1 VRIGLGGGSPLLRGG
16 VSIGRGGVRWGAG
29 SGPFSVTGGSI
40 LKSSGLG
47 EIFAIV
53 MGYLMLFG
61 ALVLLVLLALF
72 TLLFGVFASGLSH
85 LIWNLNV
92 SCGQICSRVQ
102 GMKLRLFVYLSTTCL
117 LLAPLGYAAL
127 VAEWTK
133 DSFWDHRYWRGWGQ
147 EGIQFQ
153 ATLLAVLVQ
162 ILVWGSVA
170 TSVVI
175 SLRILPRIQSV
186 PADSLSEF
194 SIRNVWKG
202 LSPPPGQMDHG
213 LWSIIVFVFPALLIA
228 TYRTQS
234 FVPAIRGGAKTNFLI
249 KASLFCW
256 AAALLCLMSVFTSD
270 YGPFGFFATT
280 LPWYQGVRWI
290 FVLPILSI
298 GTYRVGEKSGSK
310 MKPARKEKV
319 QGGRIRKDYQR
330 DQLVVGG
337 MSSFLLAGIFLFVIA
352 VDLRIGGI
360 RDTLAM
366 IFIGI
371 CGLSHLLIALRELL
385 PYGLKGR
392 IL

>member
-1 VRIGLGGGSPLLRGG
+1 
-16 VSIGRGGVRWGAG
+16 
-29 SGPFSVTGGSI
+29 

-102 GMKLRLFVYLSTTCL
+102 GMKLRLFVYLSTTSL

-127 VAEWTK
+127 VSEWTK

-194 SIRNVWKG
+194 SIRNVWKS

-213 LWSIIVFVFPALLIA
+213 LWSIIVFIFFRRFI
-228 TYRTQS
+228 
-234 FVPAIRGGAKTNFLI
+234 GK
-249 KASLFCW
+249 
-256 AAALLCLMSVFTSD
+256 
-270 YGPFGFFATT
+270 FFAEAGYAR
-280 LPWYQGVRWI
+280 PPEQ
-290 FVLPILSI
+290 VL
-298 GTYRVGEKSGSK
+298 TYEEVASAFEANP
-310 MKPARKEKV
+310 PAEEPSR
-319 QGGRIRKDYQR
+319 
-330 DQLVVGG
+330 
-337 MSSFLLAGIFLFVIA
+337 
-352 VDLRIGGI
+352 
-360 RDTLAM
+360 
-366 IFIGI
+366 
-371 CGLSHLLIALRELL
+371 
-385 PYGLKGR
+385 
-392 IL
+392 